1 VLGGLG
7 WVAVAG
13 GGSEGFE
20 EESLRVLGRLLEG

>member
-1 VLGGLG
+1 VAGLG
-7 WVAVAG
+7 RVSVAG